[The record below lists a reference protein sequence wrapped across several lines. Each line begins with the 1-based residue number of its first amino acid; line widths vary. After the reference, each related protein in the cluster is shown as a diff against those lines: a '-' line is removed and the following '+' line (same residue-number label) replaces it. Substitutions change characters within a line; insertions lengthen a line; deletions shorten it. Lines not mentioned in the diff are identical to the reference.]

1 MRQIQIQKNG
11 QVDSHKKYS
20 FHNHQMGAV
29 EPAQV
34 MSLSWRPQWEVVV
47 LLVALALA
55 QVDVEDDVDVGVE
68 VDGVNHDL
76 GDLLPLPTHRP
87 QALHP
92 RRPQSLP
99 PGHHPLFSGKMVVY
113 DYTISVI
120 FTYTYLHLPGFFIGD
135 LHLHTKPSPPDCG
148 RHGCLWKPRF
158 LLETCSQF

>member
-1 MRQIQIQKNG
+1 MRQIQIQNKIG
-11 QVDSHKKYS
+11 QVDSTEKYS
-20 FHNHQMGAV
+20 FPNHQMGAV

-55 QVDVEDDVDVGVE
+55 QVDVEDDVDDGVE

-99 PGHHPLFSGKMVVY
+99 PDHHPLFSGKMVLVVY
-113 DYTISVI
+113 DYFSDIH
-120 FTYTYLHLPGFFIGD
+120 LHLPGFFIGD
-135 LHLHTKPSPPDCG
+135 LHLHTKPPPPDCG

>member
-1 MRQIQIQKNG
+1 MREIQIRKKVG
-11 QVDSHKKYS
+11 QVDSHEKYS
-20 FHNHQMGAV
+20 FHQMGAV

-55 QVDVEDDVDVGVE
+55 QVDVEDGVE

-99 PGHHPLFSGKMVVY
+99 PGHHPLFSGKMVLVVY
-113 DYTISVI
+113 DYFSNIH
-120 FTYTYLHLPGFFIGD
+120 LHL
-135 LHLHTKPSPPDCG
+135 LTHT
-148 RHGCLWKPRF
+148 RLFHR
-158 LLETCSQF
+158 